1 MIEPV
6 TITQFRDRAGPYFS
20 TAVHKHQPL
29 MIQRGASDRGLLIGE
44 EEALALLGDRQ
55 FNPEVLRG
63 EGSVSVWLPEL
74 EIYGKGSSYAE
85 AKEDL
90 LSEVRYYV
98 EEFLHSAQEYLVAPN
113 RAGHLP
119 YVIKAYLADLR
130 GQLAEA
136 LFPGPPAT
144 LQRSPALREALPAP

>member
-1 MIEPV
+1 MIDPV

-20 TAVHKHQPL
+20 TAVHRHQPL

-44 EEALALLGDRQ
+44 DEVLALLADRQ

-63 EGSVSVWLPEL
+63 EGSVSIWLPEL
-74 EIYGKGSSYAE
+74 EIYGQGSSYAE

-98 EEFLHSAQEYLVAPN
+98 EEFLHSTQEYLVAPN

-130 GQLAEA
+130 GQLTEA
-136 LFPGPPAT
+136 LLPGPPAT
-144 LQRSPALREALPAP
+144 LQHSTAPRDALPAP

>member
-55 FNPEVLRG
+55 FNPEVLSG
-63 EGSVSVWLPEL
+63 EASVSIWLPEL
-74 EIYGKGSSYAE
+74 AIYGQSSSYAE

-90 LSEVRYYV
+90 LSEVRYYLD
-98 EEFLHSAQEYLVAPN
+98 EFLRSTQEYLAAPN

-130 GQLAEA
+130 GQLEEA
-136 LFPGPPAT
+136 LFPGPPVT
-144 LQRSPALREALPAP
+144 LQRSTALRDALPAP